1 MTTWAAAAERA
12 GGGLR
17 DLTVRNIV
25 RTSAGGTGLRVRLT
39 NAFGDRPVTFGHVY
53 VGVPASGAA
62 LVPGSNRML
71 TFGGIPEVT
80 LAPGTTAL
88 SDPLPGHVAPR
99 QRLAVSLH
107 LQGDGGTLTGRN
119 RATAPPYPPD
129 TAPGSDATTSHPP
142 RPTIAPDAAAH
153 PPRPTAAP
161 NTAAH
166 PPPPTAAPD
175 TAAHP
180 PRPGTTSRRDAAS
193 PAYRSLPGDHAADES
208 GAPYTERVA
217 VWHWLDAVIVTAPGP
232 VPAVAVAVLGDSITT
247 GVGSETGHGWTDLLA
262 DRAVR
267 GPWPL
272 AVVNEGVSGGRV
284 LAAGTG
290 RPAEERLTAEVLTK
304 PGIGAVIL
312 LAGVNDLGAGARA
325 DALIGAYRRIV
336 AKAHAAGVRVI
347 GGTLGPF
354 AGAEYHTPEGELAR
368 AAVNAFVRDGGVFD
382 GLANFD
388 AALRDPADPSRLLPR
403 YDSGDHLHPSAAGHQ
418 AMAAALELAQLIG
431 PDQTAAADRSP
442 VP

>member
-62 LVPGSNRML
+62 LAPGSNRML

-107 LQGDGGTLTGRN
+107 LRGDGGTLTGRN
-119 RATAPPYPPD
+119 RATAPPYPPR
-129 TAPGSDATTSHPP
+129 S
-142 RPTIAPDAAAH
+142 
-153 PPRPTAAP
+153 
-161 NTAAH
+161 
-166 PPPPTAAPD
+166 
-175 TAAHP
+175 
-180 PRPGTTSRRDAAS
+180 GTTSGQGAAS

-208 GAPYTERVA
+208 GAAYTEEMA
-217 VWHWLDAVIVTAPGP
+217 IWHWLDAVSVIAPGQ
-232 VPAVAVAVLGDSITT
+232 VSAVAVLGDSITT
-247 GVGSETGHGWTDLLA
+247 GVGSETGHGWADLLA
-262 DRAVR
+262 DRALR
-267 GPWPL
+267 ESWPL

-290 RPAEERLTAEVLTK
+290 RPAEERLIAEVLTK

-312 LAGVNDLGAGARA
+312 LAGINDLGAGARA
-325 DALIGAYRRIV
+325 DALIAAYRRIV

-347 GGTLGPF
+347 GGTLAPF
-354 AGAEYHTPEGELAR
+354 GGAEYHTPEGELAR
-368 AAVNAFVRDGGVFD
+368 VAVNAFVQDGGAFD
-382 GLANFD
+382 GLADFD
-388 AALRDPADPSRLLPR
+388 AALRDPSDPSRLLPR
-403 YDSGDHLHPSAAGHQ
+403 YDCGDHLHPSAAGHQ
-418 AMAAALELAQLIG
+418 AMAAAVESAQLIG
-431 PDQTAAADRSP
+431 PDRAQATDRSP